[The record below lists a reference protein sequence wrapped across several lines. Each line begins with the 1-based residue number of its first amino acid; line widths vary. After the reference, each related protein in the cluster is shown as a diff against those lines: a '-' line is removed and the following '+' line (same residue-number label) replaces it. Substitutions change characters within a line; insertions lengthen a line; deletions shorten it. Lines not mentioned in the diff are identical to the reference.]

1 MTDRG
6 QRTDQQAG
14 LRDAEEILA
23 RTRADEEEAERAR
36 ARYRESGLPV
46 VAPDPEIA
54 PNLRPDED
62 VVEVRHAAT
71 VGRHAAADAVE
82 TFVGRLYLTTSRLIL
97 LGRAA
102 LDVELSEI
110 DELALAGERLLVTL
124 RDGTGLAID
133 AGGPRLLR
141 VQVAA
146 ARAAAR

>member
-1 MTDRG
+1 MTP
-6 QRTDQQAG
+6 
-14 LRDAEEILA
+14 DA
-23 RTRADEEEAERAR
+23 D
-36 ARYRESGLPV
+36 
-46 VAPDPEIA
+46 IA

-62 VVEVRHAAT
+62 VVEVRQAAT
-71 VGRHAAADAVE
+71 VGRHAATDAVE
-82 TFVGRLYLTTSRLIL
+82 TFAGRLYLTTSRLIL

-102 LDVELSEI
+102 LHVELSEI

-124 RDGTGLAID
+124 QDGTGLAID